1 MRSHLFRHQRR
12 WLASCVV
19 SFIAG
24 LGACQARP
32 NPERELSTS
41 VSALS
46 PARAAR
52 LAERALDASAGLA
65 GVDGLAR
72 EPSRVCPDVELQAR
86 AISATLPRVL
96 DADTIATK
104 VTAEG
109 CDLTL
114 EYQLVTLAALDVHE
128 RGVLAMR
135 SRVAGQLCS
144 DPGAIGV
151 MQRGGR
157 FTNVY
162 YDGAQKR
169 IGLFTVAADDCG
181 I

>member
-1 MRSHLFRHQRR
+1 MCSHLIRR
-12 WLASCVV
+12 WRGWLTSCIALLGASVV
-19 SFIAG
+19 
-24 LGACQARP
+24 ACQARP
-32 NPERELSTS
+32 EPARELSTS

-46 PARAAR
+46 PATGERATARALETRAALDR
-52 LAERALDASAGLA
+52 AES
-65 GVDGLAR
+65 LAR

-96 DADTIATK
+96 DADTVATK
-104 VTAEG
+104 VAAEG

-114 EYQLVTLAALDVHE
+114 EYQLVTLAARDVQE

-135 SRVAGQLCS
+135 SRVIDQLCKDS
-144 DPGAIGV
+144 GALGV

-162 YDGAQKR
+162 YDGAQTR